1 MFAAIRNNETNKI
14 KEIPVPTNR
23 RKSLLAPN
31 NFNHLRR
38 VPLSEM
44 SNMGFCNGPLFVN
57 PSLSLARY
65 PFAGLVLLYGVGAQ
79 AAT

>member
-1 MFAAIRNNETNKI
+1 MSLRICAMFAAIRNNETNKI
-14 KEIPVPTNR
+14 REIHVPTNR

-44 SNMGFCNGPLFVN
+44 SNMG
-57 PSLSLARY
+57 
-65 PFAGLVLLYGVGAQ
+65 
-79 AAT
+79 